1 MTHIDEKRC
10 NSCEMGWHDD
20 CDTSG
25 ESFVCRCSV
34 CAREA
39 ERIQGLIDSSERATA
54 SALDLEAIRQ
64 LARENRDEGMVNVD
78 GGVRLLPKDAIAMN
92 NALLALCDEVERLR
106 VENAKLRE
114 IIDEDLS
121 GRPLEFLL
129 HEIADRL
136 HYEGG
141 GSMEDC
147 VRDKEEKILAYRAL
161 ADLALRSGGG

>member
-1 MTHIDEKRC
+1 MT
-10 NSCEMGWHDD
+10 
-20 CDTSG
+20 
-25 ESFVCRCSV
+25 
-34 CAREA
+34 
-39 ERIQGLIDSSERATA
+39 
-54 SALDLEAIRQ
+54 ALDLEAIRKR
-64 LARENRDEGMVNVD
+64 AAAAICHHDEKSAGRSKHAGPRRDDCGCENCMENRDD
-78 GGVRLLPKDAIAMN
+78 LASDAF
-92 NALLALCDEVERLR
+92 ALCDEVELLR